1 MAMGMR
7 NEEALRAHKAHHLF
21 GTTPNCHFLC
31 MANGT
36 PAGRDL
42 LPKCVYANPA
52 SMPCFHISLDVLC
65 D

>member
-7 NEEALRAHKAHHLF
+7 NEEVLPTHKAHNLF

-31 MANGT
+31 DGEWHH
-36 PAGRDL
+36 GRDL
-42 LPKCVYANPA
+42 LPKRVYANPA
-52 SMPCFHISLDVLC
+52 SMPCFHISLDVLS